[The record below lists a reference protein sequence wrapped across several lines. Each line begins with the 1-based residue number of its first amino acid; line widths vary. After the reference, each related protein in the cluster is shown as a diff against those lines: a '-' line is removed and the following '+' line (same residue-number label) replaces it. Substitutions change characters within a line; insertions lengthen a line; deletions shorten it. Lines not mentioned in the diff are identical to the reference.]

1 MDILDYIQL
10 RQLSFINDFSCFDF
24 CFQWFLLTG
33 LQSRGDFNSRFGNYR
48 TTQPLNDRV
57 IEANFLRTP
66 GEGPVRPRPAEE
78 AIMGPGMFL
87 GMTEQPD
94 VPIPVLGNRTPMLNN
109 NQNPMPTMQFRGN
122 NDENSDPNMQVPS
135 GGNRSPM
142 LNGNPNLMSPMPGG
156 APIPGGAPLPGMS
169 SDAQMP
175 GMSGGVP
182 MPPLPIGGAP
192 VSSGAQIPA
201 IPGEAPMPNMPGG
214 SSVSG
219 GLATPGL
226 PVGTPMSGISGGEP
240 MPGMPVGASMS
251 GLSGG
256 EPMPG
261 MPGGTLMSGMPLG
274 GPMRGMPSGTHK
286 PGGMPMFGGA
296 RMSGVSPMVRVDLT
310 MGGGA
315 PMVDSP
321 VPVMG
326 NRSPMLNGNP
336 TLTPVVPGIM
346 ATGGQMSMPVF
357 DQNNPSNNNNNNNND
372 DENSNSLNMNRNDN
386 PMLIN
391 ANAGMRQMRQ
401 MLRNMPNEMRNAMRV
416 MNAVQLAMAMQ
427 GQPVN
432 MAMGPLMGKNT
443 GLPQQ
448 TMPNQENT
456 MPVNA
461 GLSPPVGANAM
472 PALGD
477 VGTPTGKGN
486 MDKGQGGP
494 KNGGNQAM
502 MVVMVPVKLVQWW
515 NMNQEQVRRPDFFK
529 IW

>member
-1 MDILDYIQL
+1 M
-10 RQLSFINDFSCFDF
+10 
-24 CFQWFLLTG
+24 
-33 LQSRGDFNSRFGNYR
+33 
-48 TTQPLNDRV
+48 
-57 IEANFLRTP
+57 
-66 GEGPVRPRPAEE
+66 RPRPAEE

-87 GMTEQPD
+87 GMNEQPD
-94 VPIPVLGNRTPMLNN
+94 VPMPVLGNRAPMLNN
-109 NQNPMPTMQFRGN
+109 NQNPMPTMQFGGN

-142 LNGNPNLMSPMPGG
+142 LNGNPNLMSPIPGG
-156 APIPGGAPLPGMS
+156 APMPGGAPLPGMS
-169 SDAQMP
+169 MP

-182 MPPLPIGGAP
+182 TPPLPVGGAP
-192 VSSGAQIPA
+192 MSSGAQMPA
-201 IPGEAPMPNMPGG
+201 IIGEAPMLNIPAGAQVPGG
-214 SSVSG
+214 S
-219 GLATPGL
+219 A
-226 PVGTPMSGISGGEP
+226 MS
-240 MPGMPVGASMS
+240 GMPVSASMS
-251 GLSGG
+251 GMPGG
-256 EPMPG
+256 EPVSG
-261 MPGGTLMSGMPLG
+261 MPGR
-274 GPMRGMPSGTHK
+274 GPMRGMPSGAPK

-357 DQNNPSNNNNNNNND
+357 DQNNPSSNNNNNND

-386 PMLIN
+386 PMLN

-401 MLRNMPNEMRNAMRV
+401 MLRNMPNKMRNAMRV
-416 MNAVQLAMAMQ
+416 MNAVQLSMAMQ

-456 MPVNA
+456 MPLNA

-477 VGTPTGKGN
+477 VGAPTGKGN

-515 NMNQEQVRRPDFFK
+515 KMDQEQMRRPDFFK